1 MKKSTFNQK
10 GIFKH
15 WDRIELFHVINMG
28 KSKPSKFRKHSRI
41 LQDTFPKKNKDI
53 FIQAKIDE
61 HRENI
66 VHNPNPKTH
75 TNASIEMVLGRGKNE
90 KAYIHSQVWC

>member
-1 MKKSTFNQK
+1 
-10 GIFKH
+10 
-15 WDRIELFHVINMG
+15 
-28 KSKPSKFRKHSRI
+28 
-41 LQDTFPKKNKDI
+41 